1 MEFCFFTPDLRLELN
16 HLPGPQ
22 IYLKYGILPTLCI
35 YSHSLFIHYL
45 FFLLTLLSA
54 YLFVWFTEIFLNIP
68 FFQIKIDEALPV
80 VQKKKNQW
88 QAPNSQTSRVLT
100 RTYVSRYLITSITNK
115 YKKSNTDTS
124 LQIWLELTWS
134 FLKKK

>member
-1 MEFCFFTPDLRLELN
+1 MPDLRLELN

-54 YLFVWFTEIFLNIP
+54 YS
-68 FFQIKIDEALPV
+68 IKIDEALPV
-80 VQKKKNQW
+80 VQKKKINDKL
-88 QAPNSQTSRVLT
+88 PT
-100 RTYVSRYLITSITNK
+100 
-115 YKKSNTDTS
+115 
-124 LQIWLELTWS
+124 
-134 FLKKK
+134 LKHQEC

>member
-1 MEFCFFTPDLRLELN
+1 MPDLRLELN

-54 YLFVWFTEIFLNIP
+54 YS
-68 FFQIKIDEALPV
+68 IKIDEALPV
-80 VQKKKNQW
+80 VQKKKNQ
-88 QAPNSQTSRVLT
+88 
-100 RTYVSRYLITSITNK
+100 
-115 YKKSNTDTS
+115 
-124 LQIWLELTWS
+124 
-134 FLKKK
+134 

>member
-1 MEFCFFTPDLRLELN
+1 MPDLRLELN

-54 YLFVWFTEIFLNIP
+54 YLFVWFTEIFLNNP

-80 VQKKKNQW
+80 VQKKKSMTS
-88 QAPNSQTSRVLT
+88 SQLSN
-100 RTYVSRYLITSITNK
+100 I
-115 YKKSNTDTS
+115 KSVN
-124 LQIWLELTWS
+124 
-134 FLKKK
+134 

>member
-1 MEFCFFTPDLRLELN
+1 MPDLRLELN

-54 YLFVWFTEIFLNIP
+54 YS
-68 FFQIKIDEALPV
+68 IKIDEALPV
-80 VQKKKNQW
+80 VPKKKINDKL
-88 QAPNSQTSRVLT
+88 PT
-100 RTYVSRYLITSITNK
+100 
-115 YKKSNTDTS
+115 
-124 LQIWLELTWS
+124 
-134 FLKKK
+134 LKH

>member
-1 MEFCFFTPDLRLELN
+1 MPDLRLELN

-35 YSHSLFIHYL
+35 YSHS
-45 FFLLTLLSA
+45 LTLLSA

-80 VQKKKNQW
+80 VQKKKSMTS
-88 QAPNSQTSRVLT
+88 SQLSN
-100 RTYVSRYLITSITNK
+100 I
-115 YKKSNTDTS
+115 KSVN
-124 LQIWLELTWS
+124 
-134 FLKKK
+134 